1 MTINTLQHKKS
12 CSHRPRVLFVVLL
25 AAGCLSVPTLAVEPV
40 QKVTGQSGMAVR
52 QAKADKAAPPVK
64 ASSIEFAPQH
74 NISVGKSTFQNYPQ
88 VKVSSTI
95 EFAPQLN
102 ILVGRSTLLRL
113 PAPTARIA
121 VGKPLIADAMMINSH
136 EIYLLGRAL
145 GSTNLILWDKGGVPT
160 LLDVT
165 VAMDIAAVQGKV
177 NQLFPE
183 EKDIKVTAAA
193 DTLVL
198 TGTVSDAI
206 VVDKVMNIADTYVRS
221 FALASSMNDEQI
233 GLMTGLKPHMEPPK
247 VINMLQVGAPQQ
259 VMLEVKV
266 AEVSKNLL
274 DKLGVKLTS
283 SGFTNDNSWF
293 SSIISGFLFAPVTG
307 ATAVNNT
314 SVTSAITGRATPDF
328 SATITGTGDGTLTWT
343 GTGRAGASGTT
354 NVVNNSVNTS
364 FPNVGGGVTIERQ
377 GGRVPLSINIEAEKK
392 DGLIKILAEP
402 NIIAMSGQRGAFH
415 AGGRI
420 YIPVSQTS
428 ATGTTYSLEEKD
440 FGVKL
445 SFTPTVLQGGR
456 INLQVEPE
464 VSELSAIGALVAS
477 AGGSS
482 SILPALSVRRASTTV
497 QLKDGQSFAIGGLI
511 KNNVTENMKAFPIL
525 GEIPILG
532 ALFRS
537 SDFQNDRTELLFVVT
552 PRLVKPLP
560 ADYKLP
566 TDNFVE
572 PTRSEFFLHG
582 KLEGKREEAA
592 KPTEEKPVP
601 AAAAEPK
608 QVEGPSGFEMK

>member
-1 MTINTLQHKKS
+1 MIIHTLQHKIS
-12 CSHRPRVLFVVLL
+12 CPHRPSVLFVVLL
-25 AAGCLSVPTLAVEPV
+25 AAGCLSLPTLAVEPA
-40 QKVTGQSGMAVR
+40 QKIMGQGSVAVR
-52 QAKADKAAPPVK
+52 QAKADTPA
-64 ASSIEFAPQH
+64 
-74 NISVGKSTFQNYPQ
+74 PQ
-88 VKVSSTI
+88 VKASSTI

-102 ILVGRSTLLRL
+102 IIMGKSTLLRL
-113 PAPTARIA
+113 PTPAARIA
-121 VGKPLIADAMMINSH
+121 VGNPAIADVVMINPR
-136 EIYLLGRAL
+136 EIYLLGKAL
-145 GSTNLILWDKGGVPT
+145 GSTNLILWDKSGSST
-160 LLDVT
+160 LMDVS
-165 VAMDIAAVQGKV
+165 VEMDIASLQAKV
-177 NQLFPE
+177 NQLLPGE
-183 EKDIKVTAAA
+183 NDIKISAAA

-198 TGTVSDAI
+198 TGTVSDAM
-206 VVDKVMNIADTYVRS
+206 VVDKVLNIADAYVRS
-221 FALASSMNDEQI
+221 FGKAGQAAGGQAGAGPSDA
-233 GLMTGLKPHMEPPK
+233 PK
-247 VINMLQVGAPQQ
+247 IINMLQVDAPQQ

-274 DKLGVKLTS
+274 DKLGMKLTS
-283 SGFTNDNSWF
+283 SGFTNNSQWF

-307 ATAVNNT
+307 SSALNTTTINNT
-314 SVTSAITGRATPDF
+314 LAANVPPGVSGQ
-328 SATITGTGDGTLTWT
+328 ITGTGSGTLSASGIGNAVAT
-343 GTGRAGASGTT
+343 GTSTVA
-354 NVVNNSVNTS
+354 NTSLQNS
-364 FPNVGGGVTIERQ
+364 FPNLGGGATIEYQ
-377 GGRVPLSINIEAEKK
+377 GGPNKFGLNIEAEKK

-420 YIPVSQTS
+420 YIPVSQAT
-428 ATGTTYSLEEKD
+428 ATGTTFSLEEKD

-464 VSELSAIGALVAS
+464 VSELSAVGAQVS
-477 AGGSS
+477 SVGSGT

-537 SDFQNDRTELLFVVT
+537 SDFQNDKTELLFVVT

-566 TDNFVE
+566 TDNFIE
-572 PTRSEFFLHG
+572 PTRGEFFLHG
-582 KLEGKREEAA
+582 KLEGKREEPVQ
-592 KPTEEKPVP
+592 PTEEKPAPPVV
-601 AAAAEPK
+601 AEPK
-608 QVEGPSGFEMK
+608 RVDGPSGFEMK